1 MPSQGV
7 FSNTSPADGEI
18 RVLIQTDNGSGF
30 VNIRSVTISD
40 TDLGGNVIIPS
51 LSEINKILLPISSSG
66 INTTL
71 NITDITDKEGYFFL
85 NSEDTIIGDSQNSIS
100 SSIAV
105 DPFLI
110 EPFFNNQYN
119 AIISNAEN
127 TRTNS
132 LRYDVDRASGGIRP
146 DNYDALVGNPQVDLT
161 LFHIIGSTKV
171 GEIDAT
177 IPANPSNNQTI
188 NTISSPIRQ
197 LNREGGARLV
207 VTLADLDNTFGTPVP
222 PVVTINPNFFETDTG
237 SGNVVGTVRPNVIF
251 TIKLYLDVYTGD
263 PALSSLSASP
273 QLLLTQTNDNGT
285 TTTVKNSTPLNQLYI
300 SSQTDL
306 YVKLRQTV
314 QIDTLGGTLDSVKI
328 GTFFGELDRYFNL
341 AAVRGV
347 QEPYAQKATIQ
358 DSNYTDTGLINARY
372 NGTKTSEGDFS
383 GISPAIAGMEVE
395 VALYPFSGLTTELD
409 KICSSSLADR
419 NIETVLFD
427 GTGTQPIVGEKLVGS
442 IINPDVLTNSVN
454 DNSFRLDIAK
464 GAVVSVGDIL
474 VIEQEKVQILNINTA
489 TKQPNPL
496 TPGST
501 DIRTY
506 ILYDNYLKLTILRGY
521 DGTIVAAHS
530 DGTQVRRVGGSRLY
544 TTAGSRIKPIGRHL
558 VWLKE
563 TNSIISTN
571 DKGFVD
577 SIKTICTVPGSSE
590 SST

>member
-263 PALSSLSASP
+263 PSLSSLSASP

-285 TTTVKNSTPLNQLYI
+285 TTTVKNSTPLNQLYT

-442 IINPDVLTNSVN
+442 IITPDVLTTGVN

-496 TPGST
+496 TPEST